1 MSTTEYLYGI
11 NVAREVLKAKR
22 RKVHKAFIAR
32 SEKNPAFRE
41 VLSLLEEEK
50 IAVEEVEKSRLE
62 KLCLNPQ
69 HQGIVLKTDSYPY
82 IPFEELLKKID
93 SSKPQLFLAL
103 DQIQDPHNV
112 GALLRSA
119 EGVGV
124 SGVLIPERDSALI
137 NPTVLKT
144 SSGAAEYLQI
154 SLVKNLARALEEL
167 KENRFWIYGAEGSAR
182 DTYAVCDY
190 APQSVLVMGS
200 EGTGLRRLV
209 KEKCD
214 VLVSIPLAG
223 KLDSLNVSAAG
234 AVLLF
239 EMRKI
244 LNV

>member
-1 MSTTEYLYGI
+1 MSATEYLYGI
-11 NVAREVLKAKR
+11 NVAREVLKAGR
-22 RKVHKAFIAR
+22 RKVYKALIAR
-32 SEKNPAFRE
+32 SEKNPAFQE
-41 VLSLLEEEK
+41 VLYLLQKQK
-50 IAVEEVEKSRLE
+50 IEVEEVDRPHLE
-62 KLCLNPQ
+62 KICLSPQ

-82 IPFEELLKKID
+82 ISFEELQKKND
-93 SSKPQLFLAL
+93 SSKPRLFLAL

-124 SGVLIPERDSALI
+124 SAVLIPERESALI
-137 NPTVLKT
+137 NATVLKT

-154 SLVKNLARALEEL
+154 CLVKNLARALEEL
-167 KENRFWIYGAEGSAR
+167 KENRFWIYGADGSAR
-182 DTYAVCDY
+182 DTYNVCDY